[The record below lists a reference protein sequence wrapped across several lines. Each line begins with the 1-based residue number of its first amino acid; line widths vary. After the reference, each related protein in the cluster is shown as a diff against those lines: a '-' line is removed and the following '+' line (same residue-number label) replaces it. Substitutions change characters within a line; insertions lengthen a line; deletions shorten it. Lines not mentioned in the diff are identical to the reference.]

1 MSILVVGLSHRSAP
15 VAVLERA
22 AVAGDDLV
30 KLLHAVHA
38 SANVAEA
45 AIVSTCNRVE
55 IYAVV
60 DKFHGGV
67 SAISELL
74 ALHSGVPM
82 EDLSRH
88 LYVHYEERAV
98 QHVFAVACGLESMV
112 VGEGQILGQIRQAFR
127 LAQDEGTLGRDLH
140 DVLQQS
146 LRVGKRAHHETGIDQ
161 AGASLVS
168 VGLEVAARHLGPLD
182 GVRALVVGAGSMSS
196 LAAATLSRA
205 GAGEV
210 VVANRTRERAVRL
223 AESLDVP
230 SRAVELSVLDAAI
243 AEADLVVSCTGAAGL
258 VMTAAQLAA
267 RGVGSDGRR
276 RFLLDLALPHDI
288 ERSARDLPDVELAG
302 LDDLRT
308 AQEAAKA
315 VGPQAVEA
323 VRRIVREE
331 VEAFLSAARAAAVAP
346 TVVALRSKAAEV
358 VEAELNRLTG
368 RLPEIDGRAR
378 KEIDQT
384 VRRVVDKLLHAPT
397 VRMKE
402 LAAAPGG
409 DSYADALRELFDL
422 DPKAPEAVARA
433 DMSESGMSETG
444 MSETGM
450 SESGMEEGGTASGQ
464 VPRDGSAS
472 TVEAECAEADCV
484 STSPPEAAPGVS
496 VHDVNA
502 HEMRRGDGNA
512 QPVDAQPVDA
522 QPVNAETVNAQ
533 AANVRAVSARD
544 AMAGR
549 EGDRT

>member
-22 AVAGDDLV
+22 AVSGDDLV
-30 KLLHAVHA
+30 KLLHAVHK
-38 SANVAEA
+38 SGNVAEA

-74 ALHSGVPM
+74 SLHSGIPLD
-82 EDLSRH
+82 DLSRH

-127 LAQDEGTLGRDLH
+127 LAQDEGTLGRDLN

-146 LRVGKRAHHETGIDQ
+146 LRVGKRAHHETGIDK

-168 VGLEVAARHLGPLD
+168 VGLDVAVRHLGPLN

-205 GAGEV
+205 GAREI
-210 VVANRTRERAVRL
+210 VVANRTHERAVRL

-230 SRAVELSVLDAAI
+230 ARAVELADLDAAI
-243 AEADLVVSCTGAAGL
+243 AEADLVVSCTGATGL
-258 VMTAAQLAA
+258 VLTVAQLAA
-267 RGVGSDGRR
+267 RGIGSDERK
-276 RFLLDLALPHDI
+276 RFFLDLALPHDI
-288 ERSARDLPDVELAG
+288 ERGVRDLPGVALAG

-308 AQEAAKA
+308 EQEAAEA
-315 VGPQAVEA
+315 VGPEAIEA

-331 VEAFLSAARAAAVAP
+331 VEAFLASARAAAVAP

-358 VEAELNRLTG
+358 VEAELNRLSG
-368 RLPEIDGRAR
+368 RLPEIDERAR
-378 KEIDQT
+378 KEVERT

-433 DMSESGMSETG
+433 DMREDEP
-444 MSETGM
+444 
-450 SESGMEEGGTASGQ
+450 ASA
-464 VPRDGSAS
+464 PSWRDREPA
-472 TVEAECAEADCV
+472 VDAACAEADCL
-484 STSPPEAAPGVS
+484 SAEPPAGPAAGAVS
-496 VHDVNA
+496 VQEVNA
-502 HEMRRGDGNA
+502 HELRG
-512 QPVDAQPVDA
+512 VH
-522 QPVNAETVNAQ
+522 AETVNAQ
-533 AANVRAVSARD
+533 AASVRAVSAAD
-544 AMAGR
+544 GAAVR
-549 EGDRT
+549 EGDGT